1 MKVVIMEKT
10 EAGELVALDARDW
23 NDQMIAMMNH
33 ANYLLVNGKEYEM
46 VEGRLNVNEPYM
58 EVLVLAVKQE
68 ASEAAKA

>member
-23 NDQMIAMMNH
+23 NDQMIALMNH
-33 ANYLLVNGKEYEM
+33 ANYLLINGKEYEM
-46 VEGRLNVNEPYM
+46 VEGRLNINEPYM

-68 ASEAAKA
+68 AAETAEG

>member
-23 NDQMIAMMNH
+23 NDQMIALMNH

-68 ASEAAKA
+68 TAETAEG

>member
-23 NDQMIAMMNH
+23 NDQMLAGMNH

-46 VEGRLNVNEPYM
+46 VEGRMNVNEPYL
-58 EVLVLAVKQE
+58 EILVLAVKQE
-68 ASEAAKA
+68 EPDSGEV

>member
-23 NDQMIAMMNH
+23 NDQMIALMNH
-33 ANYLLVNGKEYEM
+33 ANYLLINGKEYEM

-68 ASEAAKA
+68 SAETAEG

>member
-23 NDQMIAMMNH
+23 NDQMIALMNH

-68 ASEAAKA
+68 AAETEEG

>member
-23 NDQMIAMMNH
+23 NDQMIALMNH
-33 ANYLLVNGKEYEM
+33 ANYLLINGKEYEM

-68 ASEAAKA
+68 AAETAEG

>member
-23 NDQMIAMMNH
+23 NDQMIALMNH

-68 ASEAAKA
+68 AAEKAEA